1 MKRLLFF
8 LFAAA
13 LLLPL
18 GAKAQTRTFDLC
30 VQFNDGTEL
39 TFRND
44 DVCYIRFMD
53 TTTLVIGETMPD
65 CPEVFYQLPDIRK
78 IYFRETTGVAE
89 ADAVGTMRL
98 YPNPA
103 GDFISI
109 ENADN
114 ACYIICDM
122 GGRLWLRG
130 RYQGGH
136 IDVSSLQSGAY
147 VIRIGN
153 QTLKF
158 TRQ

>member
-13 LLLPL
+13 LLFPW

-30 VQFNDGTEL
+30 VQFADGTEQVWNHQFIRYIC
-39 TFRND
+39 FR
-44 DVCYIRFMD
+44 D
-53 TTTLVIGETMPD
+53 TTTLVIVESWAADMYT
-65 CPEVFYQLPDIRK
+65 YHLPDIRK
-78 IYFRETTGVAE
+78 IYFRETTGLAE
-89 ADAVGTMRL
+89 ADAVRPMRL

-103 GDFISI
+103 SDFISI
-109 ENADN
+109 DN
-114 ACYIICDM
+114 VDNVSYIICDM
-122 GGRLWLRG
+122 SGRLWLRG
-130 RYQGGH
+130 RYQGNP

>member
-1 MKRLLFF
+1 MKRLLFY

-13 LLLPL
+13 LLFPW

-30 VQFNDGTEL
+30 VQLTDGTEHVWNHRSIRHIY
-39 TFRND
+39 FR
-44 DVCYIRFMD
+44 D
-53 TTTLVIGETMPD
+53 TTTLVIVESWAADMYT
-65 CPEVFYQLPDIRK
+65 YHLPDIRK

-89 ADAVGTMRL
+89 ADAVRPMRL

-109 ENADN
+109 DNADN
-114 ACYIICDM
+114 ASYIICDVS
-122 GGRLWLRG
+122 GRLWLRG
-130 RYQGGH
+130 RYQGNP
-136 IDVSSLQSGAY
+136 INVSSLQSGAY

>member
-13 LLLPL
+13 LLFPW

-30 VQFNDGTEL
+30 VQFADGTEQVWNHQFIRYIC
-39 TFRND
+39 FR
-44 DVCYIRFMD
+44 D
-53 TTTLVIGETMPD
+53 TTTLVIVESWAADMYT
-65 CPEVFYQLPDIRK
+65 YHLPDIRK

-89 ADAVGTMRL
+89 ADAVRPMRL

-109 ENADN
+109 DHADN
-114 ACYIICDM
+114 ASYIICDVS
-122 GGRLWLRG
+122 GRLWLRG
-130 RYQGGH
+130 RYQGNP

>member
-1 MKRLLFF
+1 MKRLLFY

-13 LLLPL
+13 LIFPC

-30 VQFNDGTEL
+30 VQFADGTEQVWNNQNIRYIC
-39 TFRND
+39 FR
-44 DVCYIRFMD
+44 D
-53 TTTLVIGETMPD
+53 TTTLVIVESWAADMCT
-65 CPEVFYQLPDIRK
+65 YHLPDIRK

-89 ADAVGTMRL
+89 SDAVRSMRL

-103 GDFISI
+103 GDFICI
-109 ENADN
+109 DNADN
-114 ACYIICDM
+114 ASYIICDVS
-122 GGRLWLRG
+122 GRLWLRG
-130 RYQGGH
+130 RYQGSP

-147 VIRIGN
+147 VVRIGN